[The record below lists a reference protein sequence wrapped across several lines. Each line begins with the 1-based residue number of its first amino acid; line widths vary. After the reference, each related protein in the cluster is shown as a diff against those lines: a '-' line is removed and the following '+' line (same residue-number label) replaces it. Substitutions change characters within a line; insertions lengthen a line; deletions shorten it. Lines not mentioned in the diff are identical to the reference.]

1 VSPTAISPQRPPVPL
16 EADGLTQ
23 AAASVLVSIMVC
35 TAAWWDLKEGRL
47 PNAITVTGLA
57 AAFILRAP
65 LGVESLLQG
74 VGGFALAF
82 GVSVVLYALRAIG
95 GGDVKLLAA
104 VGAFLGSAE
113 IMGALGLIAVLGA
126 GYALLSVTWRGLLP
140 LLLYNT
146 IELVKGWLTL
156 GRAGAIRKLESPNA
170 LSIPYGIPIALGT
183 LFWWF
188 GEGVSL

>member
-1 VSPTAISPQRPPVPL
+1 M
-16 EADGLTQ
+16 TQ
-23 AAASVLVSIMVC
+23 AAVDVIVVAFLC
-35 TAAWWDLKEGRL
+35 TAAWWDVKAGRI

-104 VGAFLGSAE
+104 AGAFLGSAE
-113 IMGALGLIAVLGA
+113 IVGALALIAVLGA
-126 GYALLSVTWRGLLP
+126 GYAVLSVTWRGLLP
-140 LLLYNT
+140 LLIFNT
-146 IELVKGWLTL
+146 LELVKGWLTL
-156 GRAGAIRKLESPNA
+156 GRAGAIRKLESPGA